1 MNRTFREIA
10 ISSPRVGEDE
20 ARAVYEAVKS
30 GQLCEGPRV
39 REFES
44 EFARMVGVKHAVV
57 CFNGTVALH
66 LLWRILEV
74 GQGDEV
80 IVPSLTFISTAVSL
94 LYVGAVPVFAEVDPV
109 SFNIDPEDVKRKIT
123 ARTKAVMP
131 VHYAGQIADIEA
143 LLKLSDEHS
152 IVVSEDAA
160 EAAGAFFR
168 GRHAGSF
175 GKASIFSFTP
185 TKNMTTGEGGLIAT
199 DDDALAERTRL
210 LKNHGMDREY
220 HHVEAGYN
228 YRMTE
233 MQAAMG
239 LVQFRKLNENIEIKN
254 RNAAYLTGELSKI
267 DGIIPPQVL
276 PDRNH
281 TFMIYS
287 IRIDEKKLGIPRD
300 TVLKGLRDRGIQAK
314 IYFPPAHLQ
323 PVFRGMGHTEGE
335 LPVTEALS
343 KSIISLP
350 IHTRLTEDDL
360 SHMVHSIKEILQEE
374 RA

>member
-1 MNRTFREIA
+1 MNRTFREVA
-10 ISSPRVGEDE
+10 ISKPRVGEEE

-44 EFARMVGVKHAVV
+44 TFAQMVGVKHAVV

-74 GQGDEV
+74 GEGDEV

-109 SFNIDPEDVKRKIT
+109 SFNIDPDDVRRKIT
-123 ARTKAVMP
+123 TRTKAIMP

-143 LLKLSDEHS
+143 LLKIGAEHD

-160 EAAGAFFR
+160 EAAGAYFR

-175 GKASIFSFTP
+175 SRASIFSFTP
-185 TKNMTTGEGGLIAT
+185 TKNMTTGEGGLITT
-199 DDDALAERTRL
+199 DDTDLATRARI

-220 HHVEAGYN
+220 HHIEAGYN

-239 LVQFRKLNENIEIKN
+239 IVQFRKLEENIEIKN
-254 RNAAYLTGELSKI
+254 RNASYLSRELSEI
-267 DGIIPPQVL
+267 EGIITPAVL
-276 PDRNH
+276 PERNH

-287 IRIDEKKLGIPRD
+287 IRIDESKLGVSRD
-300 TVLKGLRDRGIQAK
+300 AMLKGLRERGIQAK

-323 PVFRGMGHTEGE
+323 PVFRARGHMEGD
-335 LPVTEALS
+335 LPVTEGLS
-343 KSIISLP
+343 RSIISLP
-350 IHTRLTEDDL
+350 IHTSLTEDDL
-360 SHMVHSIKEILQEE
+360 RHVVYSIKEIIQEGKL
-374 RA
+374 

>member
-1 MNRTFREIA
+1 MNRTYREVA
-10 ISSPRVGEDE
+10 ISSPRVGEEE
-20 ARAVYEAVKS
+20 ARAVYDAVKS

-44 EFARMVGVKHAVV
+44 AFAQMVGVKNAVV

-66 LLWRILEV
+66 LLWRILGV
-74 GQGDEV
+74 GEGDEV
-80 IVPSLTFISTAVSL
+80 IVPSMTFISTAVSL
-94 LYVGAVPVFAEVDPV
+94 LYVSAVPVFAEVDPV
-109 SFNIDPEDVKRKIT
+109 SFNIDPDDVGGKIT
-123 ARTKAVMP
+123 ARTKAIMP

-143 LLKLSDEHS
+143 LLRIAEEHG

-160 EAAGAFFR
+160 EAAGAHYR
-168 GRHAGSF
+168 NRHAGSF

-199 DDDALAERTRL
+199 DDDDLAARARI
-210 LKNHGMDREY
+210 LKNHGMDKEY

-239 LVQFRKLNENIEIKN
+239 IVQFRKLHENIEIKN
-254 RNAAYLTGELSKI
+254 RNASFLTHELSRI
-267 DGIIPPQVL
+267 DGIITPAVL
-276 PDRNH
+276 PERNH

-287 IRIDEKKLGIPRD
+287 IRIEEHKLGMSRD
-300 TVLKGLRDRGIQAK
+300 TMLKGLRDRGIQAK

-323 PVFRGMGHTEGE
+323 PVFRARGHKEGDLPITEE
-335 LPVTEALS
+335 LS
-343 KSIISLP
+343 RSIISLP

-360 SHMVHSIKEILQEE
+360 NHMVHSIREIVQEGK
-374 RA
+374 